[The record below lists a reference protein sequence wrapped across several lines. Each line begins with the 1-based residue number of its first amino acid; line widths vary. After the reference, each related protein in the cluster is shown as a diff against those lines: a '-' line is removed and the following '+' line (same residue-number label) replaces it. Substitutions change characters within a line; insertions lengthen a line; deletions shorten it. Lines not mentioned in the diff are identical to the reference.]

1 MTTATDT
8 ETTTTPTAPTAP
20 ATPLPSM
27 VAAASTPRVR
37 RKEWWIV
44 GAAGMV
50 LVGSLVHRM
59 LGSGTTEATDA
70 TVEPSVTVASTT
82 EVDPT
87 PTSSRVAVPAPIAS
101 EAPVQDRREVPALA
115 AADALFRERRFDEAR
130 KAYAAFL
137 LVPTVP
143 AAEATDHLAW
153 ARARHALCLG
163 RIAAASLGDVRLPE
177 PAFRFEGAAR

>member
-8 ETTTTPTAPTAP
+8 ETTTTPTAP
-20 ATPLPSM
+20 ATPAASAT
-27 VAAASTPRVR
+27 AAASTPRVR

-59 LGSGTTEATDA
+59 FGSGTTDA
-70 TVEPSVTVASTT
+70 TVEPAVTVESTT
-82 EVDPT
+82 EAEPT
-87 PTSSRVAVPAPIAS
+87 PTPTRSEREPRRAS

-143 AAEATDHLAW
+143 SAEATDHLAW

-177 PAFRFEGAAR
+177 PAFRFEGGAR

>member
-20 ATPLPSM
+20 ATPAAS
-27 VAAASTPRVR
+27 ATSAASTPRVR

-59 LGSGTTEATDA
+59 LGSGTTDA
-70 TVEPSVTVASTT
+70 TVEPSVTVESTT
-82 EVDPT
+82 EADPT
-87 PTSSRVAVPAPIAS
+87 PTPTRVAVPAPIAS

-115 AADALFRERRFDEAR
+115 AADALFRERRFEEAR